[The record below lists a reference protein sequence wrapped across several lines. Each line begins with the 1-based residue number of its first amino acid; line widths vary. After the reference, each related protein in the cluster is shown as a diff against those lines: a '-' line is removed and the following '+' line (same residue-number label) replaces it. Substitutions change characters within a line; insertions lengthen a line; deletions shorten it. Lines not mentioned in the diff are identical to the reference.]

1 MYLFII
7 ETQKKMIMCL
17 KMWKQPSLLCWVH
30 VLEENILYTLSRVE
44 RRNSILVPVF
54 SLLQKKKPLELPF
67 LKAFYSHYWENYFE
81 EIILLVSWIAQ
92 DTNIDAWVG
101 RRKKRDK
108 KHIMIVGTILETE
121 PYLLFYDLVLFLML
135 SLIYGDVRFVACS
148 LGAV

>member
-1 MYLFII
+1 MYIFII

-17 KMWKQPSLLCWVH
+17 KMWKWPSLLCWVH
-30 VLEENILYTLSRVE
+30 VLEENLLYTLSSVE

-108 KHIMIVGTILETE
+108 KHNDSWNYFGNRSLLTLLWLGTFSNAK
-121 PYLLFYDLVLFLML
+121 PDLWW
-135 SLIYGDVRFVACS
+135 C
-148 LGAV
+148 